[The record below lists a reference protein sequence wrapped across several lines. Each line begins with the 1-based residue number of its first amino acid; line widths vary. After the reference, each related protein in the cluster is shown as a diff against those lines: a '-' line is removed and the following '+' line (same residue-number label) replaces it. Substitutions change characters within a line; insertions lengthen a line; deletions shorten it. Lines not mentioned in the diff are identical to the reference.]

1 MIRALSLFPIL
12 LLIAQPSIAIREG
25 TATAEVFIKRYAQ
38 SGDYGRLALW
48 HEAAAECLT
57 RISLPMNEIAHAYYT
72 RHGYEQWVMRAE
84 KEAYEI
90 RTQYLHHRTSTEVAW
105 QKFVRGVCPR
115 DSFVYEDFVG
125 GVCPRDSFVYE
136 DFVGGVCPRDS
147 FVYEDF
153 VGGVCPRDSF
163 VYEDFVRGVCPRDSF
178 VYEDFVGGVCPRDS
192 FVYEDFVG
200 GVCNPDVFSVLDAER
215 RNIEKFMATW
225 LPRYPNRFYE
235 FGIYPTFFRKQRALA
250 EQEGSYAKVL
260 RLEADAAEMCAAQYQ
275 QIPIAHGLKRYEKF
289 RDVYLRHAMH
299 LRELAKQNPMTLPPE
314 IDKGRRISNSLAI
327 QTVSSQQIGYRLSDG
342 WLRQRSSV
350 SSSYGMQ
357 SLFPYRKAFWLT
369 AESIAQQC
377 ALIADGYFQIAKSDA
392 RVKTTLA
399 SQNGVHAYLSFQGFA
414 WIVSFSN
421 HSRGNLATAIID
433 AKTMKVLDVCI
444 PSPGR
449 SGLMKFKYLNR

>member
-12 LLIAQPSIAIREG
+12 LLTAQPSMAIREG
-25 TATAEVFIKRYAQ
+25 TATAGVFIKRYAQ

-72 RHGYEQWVMRAE
+72 RHGYEQWTVRAE

-90 RTQYLHHRTSTEVAW
+90 RTQYLHHRMSAEVAW
-105 QKFVRGVCPR
+105 QKFVR
-115 DSFVYEDFVG
+115 E
-125 GVCPRDSFVYE
+125 
-136 DFVGGVCPRDS
+136 
-147 FVYEDF
+147 
-153 VGGVCPRDSF
+153 VCPRDSF
-163 VYEDFVRGVCPRDSF
+163 VYEDFVR
-178 VYEDFVGGVCPRDS
+178 GVCPRDS

-215 RNIEKFMATW
+215 RNIEKFIATW

-235 FGIYPTFFRKQRALA
+235 FGIYPTFFRKQRELA
-250 EQEGSYAKVL
+250 EQEGNYAKVL

-399 SQNGVHAYLSFQGFA
+399 GQNGVHAYLSFQGFA

>member
-12 LLIAQPSIAIREG
+12 LLTAQPSMAIREG
-25 TATAEVFIKRYAQ
+25 TATAGVFIKRYAQ

-72 RHGYEQWVMRAE
+72 QRGYEKWTVRAE
-84 KEAYEI
+84 KEAHEI
-90 RTQYLHHRTSTEVAW
+90 RTQYLHHRMSADGVA
-105 QKFVRGVCPR
+105 QFVGGVC

-125 GVCPRDSFVYE
+125 GVCNP
-136 DFVGGVCPRDS
+136 
-147 FVYEDF
+147 
-153 VGGVCPRDSF
+153 
-163 VYEDFVRGVCPRDSF
+163 
-178 VYEDFVGGVCPRDS
+178 DS

-215 RNIEKFMATW
+215 RNIEKFIATW

-235 FGIYPTFFRKQRALA
+235 FGIYPTFFRKQRELA

-327 QTVSSQQIGYRLSDG
+327 QTVSSQQIGYRLLGGRVEEEEWKDG
-342 WLRQRSSV
+342 YPVFQPSNLPIFQSS
-350 SSSYGMQ
+350 
-357 SLFPYRKAFWLT
+357 LWLT

-377 ALIADGYFQIAKSDA
+377 ALIADCYFQIAKSDA

-399 SQNGVHAYLSFQGFA
+399 GQNGVHAYLSFQGFA

-444 PSPGR
+444 PNPGR

>member
-1 MIRALSLFPIL
+1 MIRALSLFPVL
-12 LLIAQPSIAIREG
+12 LLTAQPSMAIREG
-25 TATAEVFIKRYAQ
+25 TATAGVFIKRYAQ

-72 RHGYEQWVMRAE
+72 QRGYEKWIMRAE

-90 RTQYLHHRTSTEVAW
+90 RTQYLHHRTSAEVAW
-105 QKFVRGVCPR
+105 QKFVRGVCPP

-136 DFVGGVCPRDS
+136 DFMGGVCNP
-147 FVYEDF
+147 
-153 VGGVCPRDSF
+153 
-163 VYEDFVRGVCPRDSF
+163 
-178 VYEDFVGGVCPRDS
+178 DS

-215 RNIEKFMATW
+215 RNIERFIATW

-235 FGIYPTFFRKQRALA
+235 FGIYPTFFRKQRELA
-250 EQEGSYAKVL
+250 EQEGNYAKVL

-275 QIPIAHGLKRYEKF
+275 QIPIAHGLKRYERF

-377 ALIADGYFQIAKSDA
+377 ALIADSYLHIAKSNA

-399 SQNGVHAYLSFQGFA
+399 GQNGVHAYLSFQGFA

-444 PSPGR
+444 PNPRR

>member
-1 MIRALSLFPIL
+1 MIRALSLFPVL
-12 LLIAQPSIAIREG
+12 LLTAQPSMAIREG
-25 TATAEVFIKRYAQ
+25 TATAGVFIKRYAQ

-72 RHGYEQWVMRAE
+72 QRGYEKWIMRAE
-84 KEAYEI
+84 KEAHEI
-90 RTQYLHHRTSTEVAW
+90 RTEYLHHRTSAETAW
-105 QKFVRGVCPR
+105 QQ
-115 DSFVYEDFVG
+115 FVG
-125 GVCPRDSFVYE
+125 GVCNP
-136 DFVGGVCPRDS
+136 
-147 FVYEDF
+147 
-153 VGGVCPRDSF
+153 
-163 VYEDFVRGVCPRDSF
+163 
-178 VYEDFVGGVCPRDS
+178 DS

-215 RNIEKFMATW
+215 RNIERFIATW

-235 FGIYPTFFRKQRALA
+235 FGIYPTFFRKQRELA
-250 EQEGSYAKVL
+250 EQEGNYAKVL

-275 QIPIAHGLKRYEKF
+275 QIPIAHGRKRYERF

-299 LRELAKQNPMTLPPE
+299 LRELAKQNPMTLPPD
-314 IDKGRRISNSLAI
+314 IDKGRWISNSLAI

-377 ALIADGYFQIAKSDA
+377 ALIADSYLHIAKSNA

-399 SQNGVHAYLSFQGFA
+399 GQNGVHAYLSFQGFA

-444 PSPGR
+444 PSPGK
-449 SGLMKFKYLNR
+449 SGL

>member
-1 MIRALSLFPIL
+1 M
-12 LLIAQPSIAIREG
+12 AIREG
-25 TATAEVFIKRYAQ
+25 TATAGVFIKRYAQ

-72 RHGYEQWVMRAE
+72 QRGYEKWTVRAE
-84 KEAYEI
+84 KEAHEI
-90 RTQYLHHRTSTEVAW
+90 RTQYLHHRMSAEVAW
-105 QKFVRGVCPR
+105 QKFVR
-115 DSFVYEDFVG
+115 E
-125 GVCPRDSFVYE
+125 
-136 DFVGGVCPRDS
+136 
-147 FVYEDF
+147 
-153 VGGVCPRDSF
+153 VCPRDSF
-163 VYEDFVRGVCPRDSF
+163 VYEDFVR
-178 VYEDFVGGVCPRDS
+178 GVCPRDS

-215 RNIEKFMATW
+215 RNIEKFIATW

-235 FGIYPTFFRKQRALA
+235 FGIYPTFFRKQRELA
-250 EQEGSYAKVL
+250 EQEGNYAKVL

-314 IDKGRRISNSLAI
+314 IDRGRRISNSLAI

-399 SQNGVHAYLSFQGFA
+399 GQNGVHAYLSFQGFA

>member
-12 LLIAQPSIAIREG
+12 LLTAQPSMAIREG
-25 TATAEVFIKRYAQ
+25 TATAGVFIKRYAQ

-72 RHGYEQWVMRAE
+72 QRGYEKWTVRAE
-84 KEAYEI
+84 KEAHEI
-90 RTQYLHHRTSTEVAW
+90 RTQYLHHRMSAEVAW
-105 QKFVRGVCPR
+105 QKFV
-115 DSFVYEDFVG
+115 G
-125 GVCPRDSFVYE
+125 GVCNP
-136 DFVGGVCPRDS
+136 
-147 FVYEDF
+147 
-153 VGGVCPRDSF
+153 
-163 VYEDFVRGVCPRDSF
+163 
-178 VYEDFVGGVCPRDS
+178 DS

-215 RNIEKFMATW
+215 RNIEKFIATW

-235 FGIYPTFFRKQRALA
+235 FGIYPTFFRKQRELA
-250 EQEGSYAKVL
+250 EQEGNYAKVL

-392 RVKTTLA
+392 RVKITLA
-399 SQNGVHAYLSFQGFA
+399 GQNGVHAYLSFQGFA

-444 PSPGR
+444 PNPRR

>member
-12 LLIAQPSIAIREG
+12 LLTAQPSMAIREG
-25 TATAEVFIKRYAQ
+25 TATAGVFIKRYAQ

-72 RHGYEQWVMRAE
+72 RHGYEQWAVRAE

-90 RTQYLHHRTSTEVAW
+90 RTQYLHHRTSAEVAW
-105 QKFVRGVCPR
+105 QKFVRGVCTP
-115 DSFVYEDFVG
+115 
-125 GVCPRDSFVYE
+125 
-136 DFVGGVCPRDS
+136 
-147 FVYEDF
+147 
-153 VGGVCPRDSF
+153 
-163 VYEDFVRGVCPRDSF
+163 
-178 VYEDFVGGVCPRDS
+178 DS

-215 RNIEKFMATW
+215 RNIEKFMAIW

-235 FGIYPTFFRKQRALA
+235 FGIYPTFFRKQRAVA
-250 EQEGSYAKVL
+250 EQKGNYAKVL

-275 QIPIAHGLKRYEKF
+275 QIPIAHGRKRYEKF

-299 LRELAKQNPMTLPPE
+299 LRELAKQNPMTLPLE

-327 QTVSSQQIGYRLSDG
+327 QTVSSQQIGYRLSGGRAEEEEWKDG
-342 WLRQRSSV
+342 YPVFQSSNLPIFQ
-350 SSSYGMQ
+350 SS
-357 SLFPYRKAFWLT
+357 LWLT

-399 SQNGVHAYLSFQGFA
+399 GQNGIHAYLSFQGFA

-421 HSRGNLATAIID
+421 HSRGNLATAIVD

-444 PSPGR
+444 SRPGR
-449 SGLMKFKYLNR
+449 SGL

>member
-12 LLIAQPSIAIREG
+12 LLTAQPSMAIREG
-25 TATAEVFIKRYAQ
+25 TATAGVFIKRYAQ

-72 RHGYEQWVMRAE
+72 RHGYEQWTVRAE

-90 RTQYLHHRTSTEVAW
+90 RTQYLHHRMSAEVAW
-105 QKFVRGVCPR
+105 QKFVRGVCTP

-125 GVCPRDSFVYE
+125 GVCTP
-136 DFVGGVCPRDS
+136 
-147 FVYEDF
+147 
-153 VGGVCPRDSF
+153 DSF
-163 VYEDFVRGVCPRDSF
+163 VYEDFVRGVCNP
-178 VYEDFVGGVCPRDS
+178 DS

-235 FGIYPTFFRKQRALA
+235 FGIYPTFFRKQRELA
-250 EQEGSYAKVL
+250 EQEGNYAKVL

-275 QIPIAHGLKRYEKF
+275 QIPIAHGLKRYERF

-299 LRELAKQNPMTLPPE
+299 LRELAKQNPMTLSPE

-327 QTVSSQQIGYRLSDG
+327 QTVSSQQIGYRLLGGRVEEEEWKDG
-342 WLRQRSSV
+342 YPVFQSSNLPIFQ
-350 SSSYGMQ
+350 SS
-357 SLFPYRKAFWLT
+357 LWLT

-399 SQNGVHAYLSFQGFA
+399 GQNGVHAYLSFQGFA

-444 PSPGR
+444 PSPGK
-449 SGLMKFKYLNR
+449 SGL

>member
-12 LLIAQPSIAIREG
+12 LLTAQPSMAIREG
-25 TATAEVFIKRYAQ
+25 TATAGVFIKRYAQ

-57 RISLPMNEIAHAYYT
+57 RISLPMNEIAHAYYK
-72 RHGYEQWVMRAE
+72 RHGYEQWAGRAE

-90 RTQYLHHRTSTEVAW
+90 RTQYLHHRTSAEVAW

-125 GVCPRDSFVYE
+125 GVYPRDSFVYE
-136 DFVGGVCPRDS
+136 DFVGGVCTP
-147 FVYEDF
+147 
-153 VGGVCPRDSF
+153 
-163 VYEDFVRGVCPRDSF
+163 
-178 VYEDFVGGVCPRDS
+178 DS

-235 FGIYPTFFRKQRALA
+235 FGIYPTFFRKQRELA
-250 EQEGSYAKVL
+250 EQEGNYAKVL

-275 QIPIAHGLKRYEKF
+275 QIPIAHGLKRYERF

-314 IDKGRRISNSLAI
+314 IDKGRWISNSLAI
-327 QTVSSQQIGYRLSDG
+327 QTISSQQIGYRLSGGRAEEEEWKDG
-342 WLRQRSSV
+342 YPSFQSSNLPIFQ
-350 SSSYGMQ
+350 SS
-357 SLFPYRKAFWLT
+357 LWLT
-369 AESIAQQC
+369 AESIAQQY
-377 ALIADGYFQIAKSDA
+377 ALIADSYFQIAKSDA

-399 SQNGVHAYLSFQGFA
+399 GQNGIHAYLSFQGFV

-444 PSPGR
+444 PNPGR

>member
-1 MIRALSLFPIL
+1 M
-12 LLIAQPSIAIREG
+12 G
-25 TATAEVFIKRYAQ
+25 TV
-38 SGDYGRLALW
+38 
-48 HEAAAECLT
+48 
-57 RISLPMNEIAHAYYT
+57 
-72 RHGYEQWVMRAE
+72 RAE

-115 DSFVYEDFVG
+115 DSFVYEDFV
-125 GVCPRDSFVYE
+125 R
-136 DFVGGVCPRDS
+136 
-147 FVYEDF
+147 
-153 VGGVCPRDSF
+153 GVCPRDSF
-163 VYEDFVRGVCPRDSF
+163 VYEDFVRGVCTP
-178 VYEDFVGGVCPRDS
+178 DS

-235 FGIYPTFFRKQRALA
+235 FGIYPTFFRKQRELA
-250 EQEGSYAKVL
+250 EQEGNYAKVL

-342 WLRQRSSV
+342 WLRQRTSV
-350 SSSYGMQ
+350 SSSCGMQ

-399 SQNGVHAYLSFQGFA
+399 GQNGVHAYLSFQGFA

>member
-12 LLIAQPSIAIREG
+12 LLTAQPSMAIREG
-25 TATAEVFIKRYAQ
+25 TATAGVFIKRYAQ

-72 RHGYEQWVMRAE
+72 QRGYEKWIMRAE
-84 KEAYEI
+84 KEAHEI
-90 RTQYLHHRTSTEVAW
+90 RTQYLHHRTSAETAW
-105 QKFVRGVCPR
+105 QQ
-115 DSFVYEDFVG
+115 FVG
-125 GVCPRDSFVYE
+125 GVCNP
-136 DFVGGVCPRDS
+136 
-147 FVYEDF
+147 
-153 VGGVCPRDSF
+153 
-163 VYEDFVRGVCPRDSF
+163 
-178 VYEDFVGGVCPRDS
+178 DS

-215 RNIEKFMATW
+215 RNIEKFIATW

-235 FGIYPTFFRKQRALA
+235 FGIYPTFFRKQRELA

-275 QIPIAHGLKRYEKF
+275 QIPIAHGRKRYERF

-314 IDKGRRISNSLAI
+314 IDKGRWISNSLAI

-399 SQNGVHAYLSFQGFA
+399 GQNGVHVYLSFQGFA

-444 PSPGR
+444 PNPGR